1 VSDFYL
7 WTYPKGYREERGPEI
22 LSTLMDATN
31 GHPGLRDR
39 ASLMLAGLR
48 MRAGQPPGRSLRTDL
63 RLAAQFAVAL
73 FLVHSM
79 TSVQGITW
87 GIAAARQGSPWWPIV
102 TAGLVLIVV
111 GLAWLVPGRA
121 LAVACLLLGVYYL
134 IPTSRFGWLPSATP
148 GLADPVGWGLLLFG
162 GLIRRGDRM
171 PRPWLALIAVIAA
184 VPILE
189 WFTPSVPFVP
199 RIPISDYAAGLA
211 VLVAVWALVDARP
224 LAGLAGYAL
233 AGTASTMLAL
243 VSFGPGVIGLWIL
256 EGWTLLPAAAGLLVL
271 PLAVWRMHRQ
281 LVL

>member
-1 VSDFYL
+1 L

-22 LSTLMDATN
+22 LSTLMDATD

-39 ASLMLAGLR
+39 ASLVLAGLR

-63 RLAAQFAVAL
+63 RLTAQFAVAL

-79 TSVQGITW
+79 TSVQGIER
-87 GIAAARQGSPWWPIV
+87 GIAGARQGDPWWPVV
-102 TAGLVLIVV
+102 TAGVMLIIV

-121 LAVACLLLGVYYL
+121 LAVACLLLGAYYL
-134 IPTSRFGWLPSATP
+134 IPTWRFGGLPSATP
-148 GLADPVGWGLLLFG
+148 ELADPVGWGLMLFG
-162 GLIRRGDRM
+162 GLVRRGDRM
-171 PRPWLALIAVIAA
+171 PRLWLAFIAVIAA

-199 RIPISDYAAGLA
+199 GIPMSDYAAGLA

-224 LAGLAGYAL
+224 LAGLAAYAL
-233 AGTASTMLAL
+233 VATAGTMLFIVRLA
-243 VSFGPGVIGLWIL
+243 PGLIGSWIL
-256 EGWTLLPAAAGLLVL
+256 EGWPLVPAAAGLLVL

-281 LVL
+281 SVL